1 MRALT
6 LIVGIVVLAGVGLFG
21 TSCKKKIAKQD
32 VARYSTAEGTHEK
45 IQELR
50 LQLTAALEKKDLK
63 YIHDSMYYFK
73 ALLETLAERVQ
84 GDKKQRVDGVL
95 RELTHIAEAI
105 DNSAGRGNQSATEA
119 NIQKLIETLK
129 ELETELKAGK

>member
-1 MRALT
+1 MAMM
-6 LIVGIVVLAGVGLFG
+6 VLVAAGLCGSG
-21 TSCKKKIAKQD
+21 CKRKTANQN

-63 YIHDSMYYFK
+63 YIHDSMYYFR
-73 ALLETLAERVQ
+73 ALLETLSERVSAEN
-84 GDKKQRVDGVL
+84 KQRVDRVL
-95 RELTHIAEAI
+95 ADLTHIAEAI
-105 DNSAGRGNQSATEA
+105 DNSAGRGNQAATEA
-119 NIQKLIETLK
+119 NIQKLIERLK